1 MFNVGTGELLMILLV
16 ALVVLGPEKLPE
28 AARKLGNVSRELRR
42 MSGGLQD
49 EIRNAIDTASIP
61 SDDSDTT

>member
-1 MFNVGTGELLMILLV
+1 VLNVGTGELLMILLV

-42 MSGGLQD
+42 MSHGLQD
-49 EIRNAIDTASIP
+49 EIRSAIDTTP
-61 SDDSDTT
+61 TPGDESDSR